1 MALTLMYLTNRP
13 QVAQIAEKAGVDHIW
28 VDLETLGKEDRQR
41 GMDTVKSSHTIE
53 DIKHIREVL
62 KTSKLLVRINPI
74 HDATDSMPGTEEE
87 IEASLAAGAEILMLP
102 MYRTKQEVERFVRAV
117 NQRAKTMLLLE
128 TAEAADLLEEQLSV
142 PGVDEVHIGLNDLH
156 LAYHRRFLFELLSD
170 QTVEQLCR
178 RIQRIGIPYGFGGIA
193 RIGHGM
199 LPSEYILAEHY
210 RLGSSAAI
218 LSRSFCDANRVE
230 DVKSIEPLFVDG
242 VRGIRQKE
250 QEVASYTQKQYE
262 ENRMRLQAIV
272 QEILNTQYQG
282 KGEA

>member
-13 QVAQIAEKAGVDHIW
+13 QVAQIAEKAGVDRIW

-53 DIKHIREVL
+53 DIKRIREVL

-74 HDATDSMPGTEEE
+74 HDAADSMPGTEEE
-87 IEASLAAGAEILMLP
+87 IDASLAAGAEILMLP

-117 NQRAKTMLLLE
+117 NKRAKTMLLLE

-178 RIQRIGIPYGFGGIA
+178 RIKRIGIPYGFGGIA
-193 RIGHGM
+193 RIGYGM

-230 DVKSIEPLFVDG
+230 DVKSIELLFVDG

-250 QEVASYTQKQYE
+250 QEVALYTQKQYE
-262 ENRMRLQAIV
+262 ENRIRLQAIV